1 VDEKSGPNQN
11 VSGSDGVGDTRYTVA
26 DNNIDRYPLVQPF
39 NPHDIGIT
47 NVITIK
53 TIVGQGFAL
62 CINLKLLNYGIYNET
77 FTVTAYANTTIMAT
91 RTITLTRRNSTT
103 ITLTWNTAGFAKGNY
118 TISAYAWPTVGE
130 TDTADN
136 SFFDGWVFITIPGD
150 INSDQRVNIL
160 DAILLAKSFGS
171 GPGAP
176 NWNPNADINNDN
188 AVNILDAII
197 LAGHFG
203 QKWP

>member
-1 VDEKSGPNQN
+1 
-11 VSGSDGVGDTRYTVA
+11 
-26 DNNIDRYPLVQPF
+26 
-39 NPHDIGIT
+39 
-47 NVITIK
+47 
-53 TIVGQGFAL
+53 
-62 CINLKLLNYGIYNET
+62 LKLLNYGIYNET